1 VTASAAANAV
11 HRAGFAA
18 DYRVSA
24 ATLARLDEY
33 VALLADWQER
43 INLIASS
50 TLVDVWQRHIADSAQ
65 VAALVDAT
73 DTTVW
78 LDIGSGAGF
87 PALVLA
93 ALCPGTFH
101 LVEATAKK
109 CAFLAA
115 AASVLGVAD
124 RVVIHNRRIEAMRPF
139 AADIITARACASLTQ
154 LYAWGAPFS
163 GRAQWVLMKGRTVA
177 DEVAAAASEFICD
190 HHLVASRT
198 DDEARIVVAHNVRRR
213 R

>member
-1 VTASAAANAV
+1 MTATAAANV
-11 HRAGFAA
+11 KQRAEFAA
-18 DYRVSA
+18 DYTVSA
-24 ATLARLDEY
+24 ATLARLDDY
-33 VALLADWQER
+33 AALLADWQGR
-43 INLIASS
+43 MNLVASS
-50 TLVDVWQRHIADSAQ
+50 TLVDVWHRHIADSAQ

-73 DTTVW
+73 NTTIW

-115 AASVLGVAD
+115 AADVLGVAD
-124 RVVIHNRRIEAMRPF
+124 RVVIHNQRIEAMRPF
-139 AADIITARACASLTQ
+139 VADIITARACASLTQ
-154 LYAWGAPFS
+154 LFAWGAPFG
-163 GRAQWVLMKGRTVA
+163 GRAQWLLMKGRTVA
-177 DEVAAAASEFICD
+177 DEVTAAAHEFTFD
-190 HHLVASRT
+190 HQLVTSRT
-198 DDEARIVVAHNVRRR
+198 DDEARIVVARNVRRR

>member
-1 VTASAAANAV
+1 MNRAA
-11 HRAGFAA
+11 FATDFGVGGEA
-18 DYRVSA
+18 
-24 ATLARLDEY
+24 LARLDDY
-33 VALLADWQER
+33 AMLLADWQGR
-43 INLIASS
+43 MNLVAAS
-50 TLVDVWQRHIADSAQ
+50 TLPDVWHRHIADSAQ
-65 VAALVDAT
+65 VATLVDAT
-73 DTTVW
+73 EATVW

-93 ALCPGTFH
+93 LLCPGTFH

-115 AASVLGVAD
+115 AANSLGVAD

-154 LYAWGAPFS
+154 LFAWGAPF
-163 GRAQWVLMKGRTVA
+163 GGHVQWVLLKGRTVA
-177 DEVAAAASEFICD
+177 DEVTAAASEFTFD
-190 HHLVASRT
+190 HRLVASRT
-198 DDEARIVVAHNVRRR
+198 DGDARIVVARNVRRR